1 MAATRI
7 ALASELLASVLNGN
21 KEVLNEL
28 QFKVGMSRFEKE
40 SPLVSKIVVSAD
52 LVPDCSALPDDEH
65 GLAAINAVL
74 EAVRGFIEI
83 FLGAEDAERM
93 IAVPVTDFATAN
105 TGEISRLGLWEAL
118 PILQRF
124 SFEAPV
130 EDVSAMD
137 DRAQLEAIFSD
148 VYGTLL
154 SAAKP
159 EQLPVYKNK
168 LSHALT
174 GTAKADLADGKVRV
188 SLDEGAEPGKAASAM
203 SQALDSLVEL
213 GETYFDRP
221 RAFEEA
227 VALLRPRLVAYGDA
241 VERLGVSE
249 TILRGAL
256 ARHVR
261 FGIEPLDAALRGGI
275 PKGSSFALQGPPGW
289 EKSAVA
295 LRFAKEGLD
304 GGGSVLLVSSGRGP
318 DDIFAELEALG
329 VDCAKH
335 VKSMALVIVDY
346 YSCRMRSVSGFDESP
361 GVIACSEDVTNLG
374 LALGSAIR
382 RLKPTP
388 VMRAVLDFTSYSAVM
403 DDPET
408 AYEFLAMAK
417 AKLSKAGLTSLFVLT
432 KEAHEERELRQ
443 LHSALDGVLEIEREV
458 EDQVRRSMRVVSA
471 SAGLADL
478 GQIGV
483 SMGRAGLT
491 FSSGTSAS
499 MVMVQDRS
507 DRTVSGIPGLD
518 TIFSAGFP
526 DRSSIL
532 VYGHPEP
539 LRDSLLVHFA
549 RGGFALGGPLLIIT
563 ARKGAAD
570 IVAEYRTVG
579 LDLEAPENRSRVA
592 IVDWHSHTQRR
603 VIGVERDGN
612 RFVASNDLTNL
623 GVAIDSALRHL
634 GSSKG
639 LRCVSDATS
648 SALRSDEPGTVI
660 KFALSLAGKLR
671 QTGATS
677 AFTMDKGA
685 HDASAVAVVM
695 EIFDCIMEVFPAEDE
710 RLLAPLSMRGLLFDG
725 SVMRLSSDAGGPS
738 IHALDRGMTQG
749 EGLRKKAKREGQ
761 ANDVEK
767 LKRELERVTAERMM
781 LAQRIEELAKR
792 EREVEKDREDF
803 KSRLDEFNREIS
815 RRAKQRERIDALE
828 KNSKI
833 REAEEV
839 ELAKVLKKLDDILEH
854 LPDDKVSEF
863 ARSEEYKLYE
873 RILDRVLKGDR
884 TA

>member
-1 MAATRI
+1 MAVTRI
-7 ALASELLASVLNGN
+7 ALASDLLAAVLSGN
-21 KEVLNEL
+21 REVLTEL

-40 SPLVSKIVVSAD
+40 SPFVSKIAVSAG
-52 LVPDCSALPDDEH
+52 LVPDCSALPDDED

-93 IAVPVTDFATAN
+93 LAAPVNDFAASKA
-105 TGEISRLGLWEAL
+105 GEITRLGLWDAL

-124 SFEAPV
+124 SAEEFV
-130 EDVSAMD
+130 EDVSSMG
-137 DRAQLEAIFSD
+137 DRDQLEAIFSD
-148 VYGTLL
+148 IYGALI
-154 SAAKP
+154 SSAKP

-174 GTAKADLADGKVRV
+174 GTAKAELAGGKVQV
-188 SLDEGAEPGKAASAM
+188 KLDEEIEPLKAAAAM
-203 SQALDSLVEL
+203 SHALDSLVEL

-221 RAFEEA
+221 RAFEDA
-227 VALLRPRLVAYGDA
+227 VALLRPRLAAYGDA

-249 TILRGAL
+249 TILRGAI

-261 FGIEPLDAALRGGI
+261 FGIDPLDSALRGGI

-289 EKSAVA
+289 EKYAVA

-304 GGGSVLLVSSGRGP
+304 CGGSVLIVSSGRGP
-318 DDIFAELEALG
+318 DEVFAELEALG

-335 VKSMALVIVDY
+335 VKTRALVIVDY
-346 YSCRMRSVSGFDESP
+346 YSCRMRSVSGFEEKP

-382 RLKPTP
+382 TLKQTP
-388 VMRAVLDFTSYSAVM
+388 VMRAVLDFTSYSAVLN
-403 DDPET
+403 DAET

-417 AKLSKAGLTSLFVLT
+417 AKLSKSGLTSLFVLT
-432 KEAHEERELRQ
+432 KEAHDERELRQ

-458 EDQVRRSMRVVSA
+458 DDQVRRSLRVVSA
-471 SAGLADL
+471 MAGLVDL
-478 GQIGV
+478 NQIGI
-483 SMGRAGLT
+483 SMDRAGLT
-491 FSSGTSAS
+491 FSSGVNAS
-499 MVMVQDRS
+499 MVNVQDRA

-518 TIFSAGFP
+518 AVFGAGFP
-526 DRSSIL
+526 DMSSIL

-539 LRDSLLVHFA
+539 IRDSLLVHFA
-549 RGGFALGGPLLIIT
+549 RGGFSLGGPLLVIT

-570 IVAEYRTVG
+570 LVAEYRAVG
-579 LDLEAPENRSRVA
+579 LDLEAPENRNRVA
-592 IVDWHSHTQRR
+592 VVDWHSHTQRR

-648 SALRSDEPGTVI
+648 SALRSDESGSVI

-671 QTGATS
+671 QAGATS

-685 HDASAVAVVM
+685 HDASAVAILM
-695 EIFDCIMEVFPAEDE
+695 EIFDCVMEVFQVDEE

-725 SVMRLSSDAGGPS
+725 SVRRLSSDAGGPA
-738 IHALDRGMTQG
+738 IHPLEKGMTPG

-767 LKRELERVTAERMM
+767 LRRELERVTAERMM
-781 LAQRIEELAKR
+781 LTQRIEELAKR
-792 EREVEKDREDF
+792 EREVEKAREDF

-815 RRAKQRERIDALE
+815 RRAKQRERLDALE
-828 KNSKI
+828 RDSKA
-833 REAEEV
+833 RKSEEAE
-839 ELAKVLKKLDDILEH
+839 LARVLKKLDDILEH
-854 LPDDKVSEF
+854 LPDDKIAEF

-873 RILDRVLKGDR
+873 RVLDRALKER
-884 TA
+884 